1 MTSNRLSL
9 RRLAVTGA
17 VFALALSACGGST
30 ATPAPSAASVAPS
43 SAANDVVAAAKQFVA
58 DQLAAKAGWDGPADG
73 PKAVAGGLIVFVG
86 ADLTNGGIAAL
97 SDGVKEAATA
107 IGWELKVIDGKASAD
122 GRTQA
127 MNQAIALKPAG
138 IILGGFDAAEQ
149 KTAITEAT
157 TQKIPV
163 VGWHAGSK
171 AGPDASVGLFT
182 NVTTDPLFVSKMAA
196 DYAIADSD
204 GKAGVVIFTDSQY
217 QIAVDKANAIQDEIK
232 KCSTCTVLSYEDS
245 PIAEAQQKMPPLV
258 ASLLQKYGDKMTYL
272 LAINGNYFAGS
283 RAALIDAGKKG
294 TDAPFAVAAGDGD
307 AAEFQRIRDGDYQ
320 KASVA
325 EPLYLQGWQLV
336 DELNR
341 ARAGVAASTFVAPP
355 GLIVKETV
363 PAGTVFDP
371 KSAYRDNYKKIWG
384 K

>member
-1 MTSNRLSL
+1 MFSNRQGLK
-9 RRLAVTGA
+9 RLAVGA
-17 VFALALSACGGST
+17 AAFAVALSACGGGT
-30 ATPAPSAASVAPS
+30 ASPAASAAASSGASNDIVAQ
-43 SAANDVVAAAKQFVA
+43 AKQFVA
-58 DQLAAKAGWDGPADG
+58 DQLSAKAGWDGPASG
-73 PKAVAGGLIVFVG
+73 PKAQAAGKTIVFVG

-97 SDGVKEAATA
+97 SDGVKEAAGV
-107 IGWELKVIDGKASAD
+107 IGWEVKIIDGKASAD

-149 KTAITEAT
+149 KTAIQTAAG
-157 TQKIPV
+157 QKIPV

-171 AGPDASVGLFT
+171 AGPDTTTGLFT
-182 NVTTDPLFVSKMAA
+182 NVTTDPLQVSKMAA

-258 ASLLQKYGDKMTYL
+258 ASLLQKNGDKLTYL

-294 TDAPFAVAAGDGD
+294 TDAPYAVAAGDGD

-325 EPLYLQGWQLV
+325 EPLYLQAWQLV

-341 ARAGVAASTFVAPP
+341 AVAGEKDSAYVAPP
-355 GLIVKETV
+355 GLITKETV
-363 PAGTVFDP
+363 PTGNVFDP
-371 KSAYRDNYKKIWG
+371 KSAYRENYKKIWG